1 MLPPSQTVLP
11 SAFKSSEIM
20 VEVVVLPSL
29 PVMAIM
35 WQGQT
40 SKKASISEVRTLP
53 LATAAAISGTS
64 GRSPGVRKMM
74 SSVRS

>member
-1 MLPPSQTVLP
+1 M
-11 SAFKSSEIM
+11 I

-29 PVMAIM
+29 PVMAII

-64 GRSPGVRKMM
+64 GRRPGVRKMM
-74 SSVRS
+74 SSVRSWR